1 MQSRQYARKDGPKTQ
16 REKEQTDGQCT
27 QRDRNSEKEPKRNA
41 TDKPTVREIKN
52 AFYILTGRL
61 DMVEEKKNTPI
72 LKISH
77 QKLSKLK
84 S

>member
-1 MQSRQYARKDGPKTQ
+1 MDQKHRERKN
-16 REKEQTDGQCT
+16 RWTDGQCM

-52 AFYILTGRL
+52 AFYVLTGRL
-61 DMVEEKKNTPI
+61 DMVEEKKKNTPI